1 LEEFGKVG
9 PIVKTIGCEDGR
21 EAIQRIFTPLSSSR
35 SKKTDWATTRNL
47 HHAREDCMRRR
58 DFLKYSAATTVAAS
72 VGYRAARAEAPPV
85 KVGVVGAKTGPLA
98 PGAAITH
105 FPPFKLWAHEV
116 NERGGLKLKD
126 GQRKIEII
134 EYDDRTQPPEAIK
147 AVERLA
153 TVDKADWIAGVY
165 ATGFNLATAPTFD
178 KYKYPQVT
186 VACITD
192 QVPALVKKYPNFFMF
207 NASTTNYAKGAIGV
221 LKNLKDS
228 GQIGNKVA
236 VVNVGD
242 DFGIELANAGRPLFK
257 AAGFDVVYDKS
268 YPLGTQDYAPVVKAA
283 KAANPDAFVA
293 WSYPPDTF
301 GLADQAK
308 IENLNVKAYYCAVGC
323 AFQGFAQKNG
333 AAAENVLGLGG
344 VADSPEIR
352 AFYKKHK
359 EVTGVDA
366 DYAGSPVYY
375 AMLEMLTETIE
386 TLGSL
391 DRMAIANHIRKNKFK
406 TLVGEI
412 RLSDQTLD
420 KVYTVGQ
427 WRNNFF
433 DGVAGVGYTQ
443 FAPVKLKTSWG

>member
-1 LEEFGKVG
+1 
-9 PIVKTIGCEDGR
+9 
-21 EAIQRIFTPLSSSR
+21 
-35 SKKTDWATTRNL
+35 
-47 HHAREDCMRRR
+47 MRRR
-58 DFLKYSAATTVAAS
+58 EFLKYSAATAVAAPFVRPAS
-72 VGYRAARAEAPPV
+72 ADTGVY

-98 PGAAITH
+98 PGATVTH
-105 FPPFKLWAHEV
+105 FPPYRLWANEV
-116 NERGGLKLKD
+116 NARGGLKLKD
-126 GQRKIEII
+126 GTRKIEII

-147 AVERLA
+147 AVERA
-153 TVDKADWIAGVY
+153 ASVDKCDWIAGVY

-178 KYKYPQVT
+178 KYKYPQLA

-192 QVPALVKKYPNFFMF
+192 QAPALSKKYPNFFMF
-207 NASTTNYAKGAIGV
+207 NTSTTNYAKGAIGV
-221 LKNLKDS
+221 LKKLKDG

-257 AAGFDVVYDKS
+257 EAGFEIVYDKS
-268 YPLGTQDYAPVVKAA
+268 YPLGTQDYAPVMKAA

-308 IENLNVKAYYCAVGC
+308 IESLAVKAYYCAIGC

-333 AAAENVLGLGG
+333 AAIENVLGVGG
-344 VADSPEIR
+344 VTDTPEIR

-366 DYAGSPVYY
+366 DYGGSPVYY
-375 AMLEMLTETIE
+375 SMLQAITQTIE
-386 TLGSL
+386 TVGI
-391 DRMAIANHIRKNKFK
+391 DRMAIADHIRKNKFK
-406 TLVGEI
+406 TLIGEI
-412 RLSDQTLD
+412 SVPGQALD
-420 KVYTVGQ
+420 KVWTVGQ
-427 WRNNFF
+427 WQNGFF
-433 DGVAGVGYTQ
+433 AAVAGVGFTE

>member
-1 LEEFGKVG
+1 MKR
-9 PIVKTIGCEDGR
+9 R
-21 EAIQRIFTPLSSSR
+21 E
-35 SKKTDWATTRNL
+35 
-47 HHAREDCMRRR
+47 
-58 DFLKYSAATTVAAS
+58 FLKYSAATAVAGS
-72 VGYRAARAEAPPV
+72 LGYGRAGAEAGTI

-105 FPPFKLWAHEV
+105 FPPFKLWAAEM

-126 GQRKIEII
+126 GPRKIEII
-134 EYDDRTQPPEAIK
+134 EYDDRTQPSEAIK

-153 TVDKADWIAGVY
+153 TVDKVDWIAGVY

-192 QVPALVKKYPNFFMF
+192 QAPALVKKYPNFFMF
-207 NASTTNYAKGAIGV
+207 NASTTSYAKGAIGV
-221 LKNLKDS
+221 LKKLKDS

-257 AAGFDVVYDKS
+257 EAGFEIVYDKS
-268 YPLGTQDYAPVVKAA
+268 YPLGTQDYAPVIKAA
-283 KAANPDAFVA
+283 KAAAPDAFVA

-301 GLADQAK
+301 GLAEQAK
-308 IENLNVKAYYCAVGC
+308 IEDLAVKAYYCAIGC
-323 AFQGFAQKNG
+323 AFQGFSQKNG
-333 AAAENVLGLGG
+333 AAAEGVLGVGG

-375 AMLEMLTETIE
+375 AMLQMLTQAIE
-386 TLGSL
+386 VIGSM
-391 DRMAIANHIRKNKFK
+391 DRMAIADHIRKNKFK

-412 RLSDQTLD
+412 QLPDQTLD

-427 WRNNFF
+427 WQGGFF
-433 DGVAGVGYTQ
+433 SGVAGIGYSN
-443 FAPVKLKTSWG
+443 FAPVNLKTSWG